1 MGVAWI
7 TGAGK
12 GIGKSTALELARR
25 GWTVAAS
32 ARTESDL
39 ETLVEEITTA
49 GGEAHAFPLDIT
61 GRDAVAEAVG
71 RIEERLGNIDLALL
85 VAGTYVRFGAED
97 FTAEAFARQID
108 INVTG
113 TVNCL
118 APVLAA
124 MRERR
129 SGHIAVVSSLT
140 AYRGLPFA
148 SAYGASKAALTN
160 MCEALK
166 PELQALGIDMTVI
179 HPGFVKTPL
188 TDRNEFAMPFLM
200 ESDEAARRIAD
211 GLDRRKF
218 EIAFPRRFA
227 WMLKVARCLPYA
239 VYFAATRRLVRA
251 EQGSE

>member
-39 ETLVEEITTA
+39 ATLVEEIA
-49 GGEAHAFPLDIT
+49 AEGGKAYAFPLDIT
-61 GRDAVAEAVG
+61 ERDAVAEAVG
-71 RIEERLGNIDLALL
+71 RIEDRLGGIDLALL

-188 TDRNEFAMPFLM
+188 TDRNEFPMPFLM

-211 GLDRRKF
+211 GLELRKF
-218 EIAFPRRFA
+218 EITFPRRFA

>member
-12 GIGKSTALELARR
+12 GIGRSVALEMARR
-25 GWTVAAS
+25 GWVVAAS

-39 ETLVEEITTA
+39 SALA
-49 GGEAHAFPLDIT
+49 NEAAREGNTIIPFVLDVT
-61 GRDAVAEAVG
+61 DRLAVSLAVA
-71 RIEERLGNIDLALL
+71 RIEDQLGRIDLALL
-85 VAGTYVRFGAED
+85 NAGTYVRFGVED
-97 FTAEAFARQID
+97 FTAEAFGRQFD
-108 INVTG
+108 INVMG
-113 TVNCL
+113 TANCL
-118 APVLAA
+118 EPVLDR
-124 MRERR
+124 MRVRR

-166 PELQALGIDMTVI
+166 PELDRFDIRMTVI

-188 TDRNEFAMPFLM
+188 TDQNDFSMPFLM
-200 ESDEAARRIAD
+200 EADAAAHRIVN
-211 GLDRRKF
+211 GMERGMF

-227 WMLKVARCLPYA
+227 YMLKLARCLPYWL
-239 VYFAATRRLVRA
+239 YFMMTRRLLKR
-251 EQGSE
+251 

>member
-61 GRDAVAEAVG
+61 ERDAVAEAVG

-239 VYFAATRRLVRA
+239 VYFAAARRLVRA